1 MFLST
6 FYVYPSYLIFDSI
19 FVDGNFSLENR
30 GKAIKSDIASV
41 FLILIFNFIG
51 GHFYHSSLHQ
61 NIHAKGQQ
69 KMEKIWIFL
78 TTNCAC

>member
-30 GKAIKSDIASV
+30 GKAIKSDIVSV
-41 FLILIFNFIG
+41 FLILIFIFIG

-61 NIHAKGQQ
+61 NIHAKSQQ

-78 TTNCAC
+78 TINRAC